1 LHHVGSYIITLEFYS
16 SYFSGRVPEAME
28 SSTQQDKRF
37 ETVKRQNTRKSARR
51 AGKING
57 RRRRPDA
64 DYGEFIFYC
73 NFIFKKS

>member
-1 LHHVGSYIITLEFYS
+1 
-16 SYFSGRVPEAME
+16 ME

-37 ETVKRQNTRKSARR
+37 ETVKRQNTRKSTRR

-64 DYGEFIFYC
+64 DYGEFIFNR
-73 NFIFKKS
+73 NFMIKKI